1 MDSLPLSPQ
10 GSPQGQGQCLNLS
23 SIPTPDPVH
32 ASDTVLVYSWWM
44 NEILNKQNEWM
55 TGKIN
60 LHKAISRSDRVNVMA
75 ASKRG
80 MNRPFSASRC
90 LNSQKK
96 KKKKKNPKW

>member
-1 MDSLPLSPQ
+1 
-10 GSPQGQGQCLNLS
+10 
-23 SIPTPDPVH
+23 
-32 ASDTVLVYSWWM
+32 
-44 NEILNKQNEWM
+44 M

-96 KKKKKNPKW
+96 KKKKTHNDIKPKPKKQKNKKN

>member
-1 MDSLPLSPQ
+1 
-10 GSPQGQGQCLNLS
+10 
-23 SIPTPDPVH
+23 
-32 ASDTVLVYSWWM
+32 
-44 NEILNKQNEWM
+44 M

-80 MNRPFSASRC
+80 MNHPFSASRC

-96 KKKKKNPKW
+96 KKKPTMISNHHQQNKQTKKTKR

>member
-44 NEILNKQNEWM
+44 NEILNKQNELM
-55 TGKIN
+55 KAVHPIN
-60 LHKAISRSDRVNVMA
+60 ERSRLYNKLIQNDSEI
-75 ASKRG
+75 KRYL
-80 MNRPFSASRC
+80 MNEVIY
-90 LNSQKK
+90 NEE
-96 KKKKKNPKW
+96 

>member
-1 MDSLPLSPQ
+1 
-10 GSPQGQGQCLNLS
+10 
-23 SIPTPDPVH
+23 
-32 ASDTVLVYSWWM
+32 
-44 NEILNKQNEWM
+44 M

-96 KKKKKNPKW
+96 KKKKKTPQ